1 MEGYLP
7 QAFIYL
13 CAAVI
18 AVPVA
23 RRLGLG
29 SVLGYLIAGVII
41 GPILGMAGSETD
53 QLRHFAE
60 LGVIMMLFLV
70 GLELAP
76 RSLWEM
82 RVKLL
87 GLGGMQVILTTS
99 VVGLIAWQLG
109 LDWNMALACG
119 LIFSLSS
126 TAIVL
131 QTLNEKGLLKSDGGQ
146 SSFAVLLFQDIAVI
160 PILALLPLLALPHLT
175 GDASAIAA
183 VDEHAESFSLL
194 DGLVGWQATLVT
206 IAVIISVVV
215 GGFYLSRPLF
225 RYIASS
231 RLREIFTA
239 AALLLVIS
247 IALLMGLVGL
257 SPALGT
263 FLAGVVLAN
272 SEFRHELESNIE
284 PFKGVLLGLF
294 FITVGAGIDFELVL
308 NDSFVIIALT
318 LGLVGVKALILLGLS
333 FFFNIRGSDRW
344 LFVLGLAQAGE
355 FGFVLLAFA
364 GQSSVLPQELAD
376 TLLIVVALSMLLTPA
391 LFIFF
396 EKIISPRLSKS
407 KDNFQEGF
415 EGEEIKGIKE
425 IKKGS
430 IIIAGHGRFGQ
441 VVDRMLIANGFKTV
455 VLEYQAEVIEGLRRF
470 GVETFYG
477 DAARPDLLT
486 AAGLR
491 EAKMLVVTIDDIEKS
506 ISIVKYARAERP
518 DIRIVARAWDR
529 RHVYRLYA
537 AGANDI
543 VRETFDSSVRA
554 GRYALEAM
562 GVKRETAKESAELFT
577 KHDRRAVRK
586 LAQVWDPAVPVF
598 ENEKYIALSRQLV
611 EEINQAMQSDQ
622 PLDKGRDKGRDRGRE
637 KKKKVVQK
645 KVVQKKK

>member
-99 VVGLIAWQLG
+99 VVGLIAWKLG

-160 PILALLPLLALPHLT
+160 PILALLPLLAMPHLT

-183 VDEHAESFSLL
+183 ADEHAPGFSLL
-194 DGLVGWQATLVT
+194 HGLVGWQATLVT

-215 GGFYLSRPLF
+215 GGYYLSRPLF

-239 AALLLVIS
+239 TALLLVIS

-308 NDSFVIIALT
+308 NDSFVLIALT

-333 FFFNIRGSDRW
+333 FFFNIKGTDRW

-364 GQSSVLPQELAD
+364 TQSSVVPQELAD

-396 EKIISPRLSKS
+396 EKVLSPRLSKS
-407 KDNFQEGF
+407 KDNFQEDF
-415 EGEEIKGIKE
+415 DGEE

-506 ISIVKYARAERP
+506 ISIVKYARTERP

-586 LAQVWDPAVPVF
+586 LARVWDPAVPVF
-598 ENEKYIALSRQLV
+598 ENKKYIALSRQLV
-611 EEINQAMQSDQ
+611 EEINQAMQSDR
-622 PLDKGRDKGRDRGRE
+622 PLDKGRR
-637 KKKKVVQK
+637 KKVGK
-645 KVVQKKK
+645 K